1 MTDIKLGELL
11 DKNSGNRDAIH
22 IAIVPVIAAE
32 VLFPGQ
38 RIGFAREGDTTN
50 VSKTGKV
57 VGVVDP
63 FLRREVVPG
72 QRFYMM
78 LLPNTITSLRH
89 EWTHPAF
96 ESTGSP
102 IETSRKWIE
111 KFAAS
116 IEQTYN
122 RLMDAATNYIMYSEH
137 TYDNAENYK
146 QIDWDQWPEFWTHY
160 EIVTGNKVADKESH
174 PFTCSC

>member
-1 MTDIKLGELL
+1 MNEIKLGELL
-11 DKNSGNRDAIH
+11 SKNSGDRDAIH
-22 IAIVPVIAAE
+22 IAIVPVVATE

-38 RIGFAREGDTTN
+38 HVGFAREGDTTN

-57 VGVVDP
+57 IGVVDP
-63 FLRREVVPG
+63 FLKREVREG

-111 KFAAS
+111 DFAAT
-116 IEQTYN
+116 IDQTYT
-122 RLMDAATNYIMYSEH
+122 RLMDAATKYVMYEEC
-137 TYDNAENYK
+137 TYDNEEKYK
-146 QIDWDQWPEFWTHY
+146 IIDWDQWPEFWKHY
-160 EIVTGNKVADKESH
+160 EIVTGTKIADKESH